1 MPVPTPS
8 STDPAPSPV
17 RPGLDDGALDDLA
30 VFETLAWQRRSNLR
44 VDPDTPVPD
53 ALVARLCRLAAW
65 APNHHH
71 TAPWRFCAVTDEG
84 RAVLGEALAADLAD
98 AGETAE
104 AKLVKARTKYGR
116 APLVLVVASAAGAD
130 DVVTVEN
137 RDAVAAAVEN
147 LLLGA
152 TAAGL
157 ATLWSSG
164 AATRSPRVASVC
176 GFDPDDQV
184 VGLVYV
190 GWPTAEANAPA
201 QRPEPTIGVLTGRSE
216 G

>member
-1 MPVPTPS
+1 MPVPTTSP
-8 STDPAPSPV
+8 TDPGSPSVGSAPD
-17 RPGLDDGALDDLA
+17 GDALGALA
-30 VFETLAWQRRSNLR
+30 AFESLAWQRRSNLR

-71 TAPWRFCAVTDEG
+71 TAPWRFCAVTGEG
-84 RAVLGEALAADLAD
+84 RAVLGEALATDLAD

-104 AKLVKARTKYGR
+104 AKLTKARTKYRR
-116 APLVLVVASAAGAD
+116 APLVLVVASAAGPD

-147 LLLGA
+147 LLLAA

-164 AATRSPRVASVC
+164 AATRSPRVAAVC

-184 VGLVYV
+184 VGLIYV
-190 GWPTAEANAPA
+190 GWPVAEANAPV
-201 QRPEPTIGVLTGRSE
+201 QRPDPTIGVLAGRRE